1 MIVSLP
7 LCFICRNHVYL
18 AFITTS
24 KKFLVWLT
32 LQTSPL
38 CQDIAFFSSFTS
50 SQLTFA
56 VLFHIQIH
64 PAVRLPQSSIF
75 NLQSTYLLTALQTC
89 TLHSH
94 DTIVLDLGK
103 DRAGRIER
111 KKESCPQSSWS
122 VAIFVAKTC
131 REVHF
136 FALRRLR
143 AGTAALDDK

>member
-18 AFITTS
+18 ASITTS

-111 KKESCPQSSWS
+111 KKVVRSRAGAWL
-122 VAIFVAKTC
+122 FLW
-131 REVHF
+131 
-136 FALRRLR
+136 LRRAERYISL
-143 AGTAALDDK
+143 L